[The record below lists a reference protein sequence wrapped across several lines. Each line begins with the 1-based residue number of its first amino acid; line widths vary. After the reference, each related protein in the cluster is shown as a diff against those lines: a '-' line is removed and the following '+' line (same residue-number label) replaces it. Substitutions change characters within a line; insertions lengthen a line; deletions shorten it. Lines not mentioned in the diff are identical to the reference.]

1 MGTRRHLAC
10 ILVPYMADF
19 DIRIISIISMAI
31 SVRHWF
37 SKQALVKKACEKFR
51 FVLLRSHFSS
61 LSTQQ
66 KWTVEERNK
75 TSKISPSFCTKKH
88 LNPFSSLGERVV
100 WSCVDG
106 FKKVPKPKTHTS
118 GLITVYINVG
128 LFSWIIQIWIF
139 QGVWII
145 QMWIFQGV
153 WIIQMWIFQQVWI
166 IQTRESE

>member
-1 MGTRRHLAC
+1 MTSLCLSDLPC
-10 ILVPYMADF
+10 IFIPYMADF

-31 SVRHWF
+31 SVRHRF

-51 FVLLRSHFSS
+51 FVLLRSQFSS

-118 GLITVYINVG
+118 GLNGRMYSLRLLIWNIPVNTHIMCM
-128 LFSWIIQIWIF
+128 FSFLGPFSNHLCNFKQLVL
-139 QGVWII
+139 QDY
-145 QMWIFQGV
+145 
-153 WIIQMWIFQQVWI
+153 
-166 IQTRESE
+166 